1 MEARRLQLQ
10 LCVAPSARHMEGR
23 MGSLSLLYQADEQ
36 EPRLGTQIEVSV
48 QILAL
53 PLTLLCD
60 LHNVPEL

>member
-1 MEARRLQLQ
+1 
-10 LCVAPSARHMEGR
+10 